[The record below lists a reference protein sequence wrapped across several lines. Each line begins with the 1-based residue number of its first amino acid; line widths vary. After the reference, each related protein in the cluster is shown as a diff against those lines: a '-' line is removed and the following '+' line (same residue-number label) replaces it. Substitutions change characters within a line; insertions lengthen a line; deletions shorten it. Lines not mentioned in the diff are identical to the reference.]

1 MDRGGCK
8 EVEGHLH
15 TGAQVAHL
23 QGKQRPSRGCLA
35 RVQELKSSD
44 KNLKVAAMSWEEL
57 RCMIQRGLLMLL
69 LAVRQAPQDKH
80 PPGGGSQL
88 E

>member
-23 QGKQRPSRGCLA
+23 QGKQGPLRGCLA
-35 RVQELKSSD
+35 RAQELKSSD
-44 KNLKVAAMSWEEL
+44 KNFEGCSYVLGGAQVHDPTRPAHAAAG
-57 RCMIQRGLLMLL
+57 C
-69 LAVRQAPQDKH
+69 AP
-80 PPGGGSQL
+80 GTSR
-88 E
+88 